1 MLFIPGNSWN
11 FVASNVSATRPAAA
25 WGTVVTPGTGGTF
38 GAWATAITAANKN
51 TETFGIL
58 IHINNGSSS
67 ATTRNH
73 LVDIGIDPAGGTTFT
88 TVIPYLL
95 GGHAA
100 PVTIGGGIFYYF
112 PLYIPSGAT
121 IGVRAIGTVATTFN
135 VAVNVYGKPR
145 RPDSVQC
152 GQKVVSFGQ
161 TTATATGTTVT
172 AGTTADGAWTQLGT
186 ATTFPIWW
194 WQCGMT
200 CVDTT
205 MSANIHTMDIS
216 TGDATNK
223 DIVLQDALS
232 VFTAAEQISSYPA
245 AIPAFD
251 RTATGSL
258 VYGRVQCSGTADSAL
273 SMMAYGL
280 G

>member
-1 MLFIPGNSWN
+1 MLFVPGNSWN
-11 FVASNVSATRPAAA
+11 YVVSNVAATRPAAG
-25 WGTVVTPGTGGTF
+25 WGTVVTPGTAGAF
-38 GAWATAITAANKN
+38 GAWATAITAANK
-51 TETFGIL
+51 TAETFGIL
-58 IHINNGSSS
+58 IHINNGATS

-73 LVDIGIDPAGGTTFT
+73 LIDIGIDPAGGTSFT

-100 PVTIGGGIFYYF
+100 PANIGGIFYYF
-112 PLYIPSGAT
+112 PLYLPAGAT
-121 IGVRAIGTVATTFN
+121 IGVRAIGTIATTLN
-135 VAVNVYGKPR
+135 VGITCFGKPR
-145 RPDSVQC
+145 RPDSVMC
-152 GQKVVSFGQ
+152 GTKVVSFGQ
-161 TTATATGTTVT
+161 TTASATGTTVT
-172 AGTTADGAWTQLGT
+172 AGTTAEGAYVQLGS

-194 WQCGMT
+194 WQAGLT

-205 MSANIHTMDIS
+205 MTANAHAIDIA

-223 DIVLQDALS
+223 DIVLQNVLS
-232 VFTAAEQISSYPA
+232 IFTAAEQITSLPAVYPG
-245 AIPAFD
+245 FD
-251 RTATGSL
+251 RTPTGQL

>member
-1 MLFIPGNSWN
+1 MLFVPGNSWN
-11 FVASNVSATRPAAA
+11 FVQSNVSATRPAAG
-25 WGTVVTPGTGGTF
+25 WGTVVTPGTGGAF
-38 GAWATAITAANKN
+38 GAWATAITAANKG

-58 IHINNGSSS
+58 IHINNGATS

-100 PVTIGGGIFYYF
+100 PTTIGGIYYYF

-121 IGVRAIGTVATTFN
+121 IGVRAIGTIATTLN
-135 VAVNVYGKPR
+135 VGVTVFGKPR
-145 RPDSVQC
+145 RPDVVMC

-172 AGTTADGAWTQLGT
+172 AGTTAEGAYVQLGT

-205 MSANIHTMDIS
+205 MTANAHTMDIA

-223 DIVLQDALS
+223 DIVMQDVVAS
-232 VFTAAEQISSYPA
+232 FTASEQITMLPAVYPG
-245 AIPAFD
+245 FD
-251 RTATGSL
+251 RTSTGSL
-258 VYGRVQCSGTADSAL
+258 VYGRVQCSGTADTAL